1 MRRQVMVVGLGHFG
15 LSLARA
21 LAERG
26 AEVLAVDIREDCV
39 RTAAAFVAE
48 AACFDATDADALAR
62 TSPERREVC
71 ICAIGD
77 ESRDASIVCT
87 ALLRQLGAKR
97 VISRASNALHERIL
111 KLVGAQMVVDPE
123 RQFGEA
129 FASQVVHE
137 SVLGELRLGSGLV
150 IYEFKAP
157 PFLVGHSLGDLQLAR
172 RFGMTVVAMRKGTQQ
187 ILLPDPQ
194 QLVTG
199 DDVLVVVGR
208 EGAVA
213 KMLER
218 S

>member
-1 MRRQVMVVGLGHFG
+1 MVVGLGHFG